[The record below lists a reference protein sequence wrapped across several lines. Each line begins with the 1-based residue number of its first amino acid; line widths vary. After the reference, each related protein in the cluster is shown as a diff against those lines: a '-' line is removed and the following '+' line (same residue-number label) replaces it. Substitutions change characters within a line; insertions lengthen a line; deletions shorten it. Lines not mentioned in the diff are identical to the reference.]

1 MSALDQQPGGNHY
14 KDKAIQPIQYIH
26 ANGLGYCEGNVVKYV
41 TRWRDKN
48 GLQDLLKAKHY
59 IDLLIELERLD
70 EPQTEAWD
78 QGDAR
83 MDNIARNGNDGGHYS
98 VQLEVGEDFMV
109 ATSKNP
115 HKL

>member
-59 IDLLIELERLD
+59 IDLLIELERLE
-70 EPQTEAWD
+70 EPQIDPTAFVAGMHD
-78 QGDAR
+78 
-83 MDNIARNGNDGGHYS
+83 YS
-98 VQLEVGEDFMV
+98 VQLEVGEDFML
-109 ATSKNP
+109 ATKNP